1 MNHEDYQERVSLYI
15 DNALN
20 DRDAAE
26 LFAHLSGCDECRK
39 FMKITMSVHVHVADE
54 ELEEVPASLDR
65 RVLSSVARE
74 SAEIEQ
80 SKWYSP
86 VWVTRIVIP
95 LPAAASIL
103 FLIIVGSLLFSP
115 LLSQQ
120 LPQRVEIPAPLVS
133 KLPPSLQN
141 SFGLNK

>member
-1 MNHEDYQERVSLYI
+1 
-15 DNALN
+15 
-20 DRDAAE
+20 
-26 LFAHLSGCDECRK
+26 
-39 FMKITMSVHVHVADE
+39 MKITMSVHVHVADE